1 MTTGRRISLWALH
14 QCLGEIFFLSGI
26 SVQPQPDE
34 DHYPDPSWYHPSR
47 PVLRRLFAVLHG
59 QLLSMKILRS
69 HCDPGWQRG
78 AFLSSRSQK
87 GSFSVRVQRRC
98 VIQTKLGQPR
108 GAGRCSRVKASSS
121 FFVFSTCLSVI
132 LLWDQACRLLLQV
145 PYIQMCESGF

>member
-1 MTTGRRISLWALH
+1 MPSTSLEAFFMDDNREKILTLASASVFRRNIL
-14 QCLGEIFFLSGI
+14 LSGI

-34 DHYPDPSWYHPSR
+34 DHCPDPSWYHPSR

-69 HCDPGWQRG
+69 HCDPGWQGG

-87 GSFSVRVQRRC
+87 GSFSVRVQRGC

-108 GAGRCSRVKASSS
+108 GAGRRCQSESLLIFHFQYVS
-121 FFVFSTCLSVI
+121 F
-132 LLWDQACRLLLQV
+132 Q
-145 PYIQMCESGF
+145 